1 MYYVGTC
8 KFLNSTKNID
18 YFLVVFFFAGA
29 AAGFLLAP
37 FDVFAEVPH
46 FFIAITNHPLS
57 SVAVTKMYNE
67 ITNFSVK
74 PFLLHHAHSSDQR
87 ICRRLLR
94 NPGAFRQDMVQYLAS
109 LYPDSDSA

>member
-18 YFLVVFFFAGA
+18 YFFAVFFG
-29 AAGFLLAP
+29 AGFLLAP

-57 SVAVTKMYNE
+57 
-67 ITNFSVK
+67 
-74 PFLLHHAHSSDQR
+74 
-87 ICRRLLR
+87 
-94 NPGAFRQDMVQYLAS
+94 
-109 LYPDSDSA
+109 

>member
-18 YFLVVFFFAGA
+18 YFFPVFFG
-29 AAGFLLAP
+29 AGFLLAP

-74 PFLLHHAHSSDQR
+74 PFLLHHAHSSNQR

-94 NPGAFRQDMVQYLAS
+94 NLEVFRQDMVQYLAS

>member
-1 MYYVGTC
+1 MYVLAS
-8 KFLNSTKNID
+8 FLNITEHID

-29 AAGFLLAP
+29 AFLVAT

-57 SVAVTKMYNE
+57 SALIRTKMYNE

-74 PFLLHHAHSSDQR
+74 PFLFHRVHSRNQR

-94 NPGAFRQDMVQYLAS
+94 NLGEFRQDMVQ
-109 LYPDSDSA
+109 

>member
-18 YFLVVFFFAGA
+18 YFFPVFFAGA
-29 AAGFLLAP
+29 AAGFLLAT

-57 SVAVTKMYNE
+57 SVAGTKMYNE

-74 PFLLHHAHSSDQR
+74 PFLLHHAHSSNQR

-94 NPGAFRQDMVQYLAS
+94 NPGEFRQDMVQYLAS

>member
-1 MYYVGTC
+1 MYYDVLAS
-8 KFLNSTKNID
+8 FLNITEHID
-18 YFLVVFFFAGA
+18 YFFDVFFG
-29 AAGFLLAP
+29 AGFLLTP

-74 PFLLHHAHSSDQR
+74 PSLFHRVHSKNLR

-94 NPGAFRQDMVQYLAS
+94 NPGVFRQDMVQYLAS

>member
-1 MYYVGTC
+1 MYYVSTC
-8 KFLNSTKNID
+8 KSFKYYYEHID
-18 YFLVVFFFAGA
+18 YFLDVFFG
-29 AAGFLLAP
+29 AGFLLTP

-74 PFLLHHAHSSDQR
+74 PFLFHHAHSSNQR
-87 ICRRLLR
+87 ICRHLLR
-94 NPGAFRQDMVQYLAS
+94 NPGVFRQDMVQYLAS